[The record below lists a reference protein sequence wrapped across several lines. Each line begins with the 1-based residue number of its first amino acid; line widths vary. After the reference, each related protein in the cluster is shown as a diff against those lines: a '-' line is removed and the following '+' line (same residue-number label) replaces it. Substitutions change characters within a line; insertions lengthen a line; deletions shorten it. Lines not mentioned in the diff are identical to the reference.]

1 MSRKE
6 SDGTKV
12 NQKSQLKNNK
22 NRNIYSSKTV
32 RMKEKLLEK
41 NKNNPKSNNPKSN

>member
-6 SDGTKV
+6 ADSTKV
-12 NQKSQLKNNK
+12 NKKSQLKNKK
-22 NRNIYSSKTV
+22 NRNIYSNKTV

-41 NKNNPKSNNPKSN
+41 SKNNPKIIKP

>member
-6 SDGTKV
+6 ADGTKV
-12 NQKSQLKNNK
+12 NKKSQVKNKK
-22 NRNIYSSKTV
+22 NRNIYSNKTV

-41 NKNNPKSNNPKSN
+41 SKNNPKIIKP

>member
-12 NQKSQLKNNK
+12 NKKSQLKNKK
-22 NRNIYSSKTV
+22 NRNIYSSKAV

-41 NKNNPKSNNPKSN
+41 SKNNLKLIKP

>member
-6 SDGTKV
+6 ADGTKV
-12 NQKSQLKNNK
+12 NKKSQLKNKK
-22 NRNIYSSKTV
+22 NRNIYSNKTV

-41 NKNNPKSNNPKSN
+41 SKNNPKIVKP